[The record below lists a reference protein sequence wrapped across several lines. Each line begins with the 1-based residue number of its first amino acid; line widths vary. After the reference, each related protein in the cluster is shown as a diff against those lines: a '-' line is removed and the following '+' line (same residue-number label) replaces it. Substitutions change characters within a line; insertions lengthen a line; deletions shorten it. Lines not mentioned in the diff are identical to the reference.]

1 MHEGP
6 AAQLVI
12 FFSPTK
18 LSSLGTNVEETE
30 SWTDAGSR
38 HHWAALAEGQRNKLQ
53 DKVNC
58 KRVSEVRQWGFSGGK
73 QKEAEV
79 RGSRRKCRESSRIA
93 LDQSTVTARGCG
105 VVVKSTDLEDT
116 QPRSESQLRHILSP
130 CL

>member
-38 HHWAALAEGQRNKLQ
+38 HHWAALAEGQRNKWQ

-58 KRVSEVRQWGFSGGK
+58 KRVSEVRQWGFSGGSRKK
-73 QKEAEV
+73 QRQEAHGENV
-79 RGSRRKCRESSRIA
+79 ESSRIA
-93 LDQSTVTARGCG
+93 LDQSTVNSKRLWSRGEEHRFRRHTA
-105 VVVKSTDLEDT
+105 
-116 QPRSESQLRHILSP
+116 
-130 CL
+130 